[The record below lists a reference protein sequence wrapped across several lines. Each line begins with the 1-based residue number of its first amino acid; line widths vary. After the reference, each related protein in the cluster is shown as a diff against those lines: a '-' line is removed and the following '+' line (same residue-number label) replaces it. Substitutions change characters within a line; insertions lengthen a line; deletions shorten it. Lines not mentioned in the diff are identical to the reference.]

1 MPNSRSHGA
10 FRKMLMVIL
19 CGCLALQSGCVP
31 VSVHLTQASNGPLQ
45 NADADSAPAQ
55 EKTASVAQPASP
67 VNVSPA
73 TDTDRSSF
81 TDTKIG
87 SQSRPVPPP
96 TLSGL
101 PDPSATQSVPLSSMS
116 NQASSTAQAGVVLL
130 PGWNLISIPDLITD
144 TIPATGLYLSSIEA
158 ESTFFRAGASEVGC
172 CRMSVLGRDV
182 VSTRRVG
189 LTRMD

>member
-1 MPNSRSHGA
+1 MPNPRLHGA
-10 FRKMLMVIL
+10 FRTILMVIL
-19 CGCLALQSGCVP
+19 CGCLASQSGCVP

-45 NADADSAPAQ
+45 NADADSAPAPL
-55 EKTASVAQPASP
+55 AQPASP

-172 CRMSVLGRDV
+172 CRMSVPGREAL
-182 VSTRRVG
+182 STRRVG